1 MTMHKKLLLFIG
13 LAISVVLA
21 IGLFQY
27 FEPAKDHGDQPIQKT
42 LLATELHAA
51 FASADSMELLAI
63 GQVIAVQGT
72 VQSAGQS
79 SLVLHPGISCSMTAP
94 LSNPSRFEGT
104 EVKVKGRL
112 VGFDDLFGEV
122 QLDFGSFIEP

>member
-72 VQSAGQS
+72 VQSPVVFGASSRNLMFNDRALEQSLAFRRNRGQS
-79 SLVLHPGISCSMTAP
+79 ERP
-94 LSNPSRFEGT
+94 F
-104 EVKVKGRL
+104 GR
-112 VGFDDLFGEV
+112 
-122 QLDFGSFIEP
+122 I